1 MTVTQRP
8 PAPASTLLVASVPT
22 GHVYV
27 RHLAD
32 DRGDVVRRL
41 PDPAPR
47 GSGAPPDQQGQ
58 SGTWWP
64 PRVLDL
70 DWVEAAE
77 VDLVHLHFGFD
88 AVDPA
93 HLERW
98 VTALRRRGLPLV
110 FTVHDLRNPHHDDRS
125 AHDRQLDVLVPAAD
139 ALLTLTTGAAIEI
152 ERRWGVQPAVVP
164 HPHVVPLPVLAA
176 REQEPARPEEDE
188 RPFTVGV
195 HLKSLRASMDPW
207 RVLPV
212 LVETV
217 ASLPHAVLRVDVHH
231 DVMGSSAMPSTRH
244 DAQLASWL
252 REQEH
257 AGLLQLHVHD
267 YFTDD
272 ELWHYLAGLDLAVL
286 PYRFGTHSGWLEACR
301 DLGTTVAAPTC
312 GHFTDQGPVLAYAAD
327 EHHLD
332 AASLRAAVETAHRD
346 RPRLGASLEERLQQ
360 RRSLAARHT
369 QVYRDVREC
378 V

>member
-47 GSGAPPDQQGQ
+47 GSSAGTAAATGA
-58 SGTWWP
+58 WWP

-70 DWVEAAE
+70 DWVAGAD

-98 VTALRRRGLPLV
+98 VAALRRRGLPLV
-110 FTVHDLRNPHHDDRS
+110 FTVHDLRNPHHADRS

-139 ALLTLTTGAAIEI
+139 ALLTLTTGAAAEI
-152 ERRWGVQPAVVP
+152 ERRWGVQPVVVP
-164 HPHVVPLPVLAA
+164 HPHVVPLATLAA
-176 REQEPARPEEDE
+176 REQKPAAREEDD

-231 DVMGSSAMPSTRH
+231 DVMGATGPRH
-244 DAQLASWL
+244 DAALTAWL
-252 REQEH
+252 REEER

-267 YFTDD
+267 YFTD
-272 ELWHYLAGLDLAVL
+272 EQLWRYLAGLDLAVL

-312 GHFTDQGPVLAYAAD
+312 GYFTDQGPVLAYTAD

-346 RPRLGASLEERLQQ
+346 RPRLGASLDERLQQ
-360 RRSLAARHT
+360 RRELAARHT
-369 QVYRDVREC
+369 QVYRAVREGA
-378 V
+378 

>member
-47 GSGAPPDQQGQ
+47 GSDSQPGA
-58 SGTWWP
+58 WWP

-70 DWVEAAE
+70 DWVADAE

-98 VTALRRRGLPLV
+98 VAALRDRGLPLV
-110 FTVHDLRNPHHDDRS
+110 FTVHDLRNPHHADRS

-139 ALLTLTTGAAIEI
+139 ALLTLTPGAAVEV
-152 ERRWGVQPAVVP
+152 ERRWGVRPDVAP

-176 REQEPARPEEDE
+176 REQEPDDRDQANG
-188 RPFTVGV
+188 PFTVGV

-212 LVETV
+212 LAETV
-217 ASLPHAVLRVDVHH
+217 AALPRAVLRVDVHH
-231 DVMGSSAMPSTRH
+231 DVMGTAATPSTRH
-244 DAQLASWL
+244 DAGLAAWL
-252 REQEH
+252 REQER

-272 ELWHYLAGLDLAVL
+272 ELWDYLAGLDLAVL

-312 GHFTDQGPVLAYAAD
+312 GHFTDQGPVLVYTAD
-327 EHHLD
+327 EEHLD

-346 RPRLGASLEERLQQ
+346 RPRLGASLEERVSQ
-360 RRSLAARHT
+360 RRALAARHT
-369 QVYRDVREC
+369 QVYRDVREG